1 MINVR
6 NLHMRFGNVNALAG
20 VSFSA
25 SDGSITGL
33 LGENGAGKTTTLNI
47 ISGLYQ
53 PSRGDVLLNAA
64 DATDPMDRRRIT
76 GALLDDKGIYA
87 RLTTRENV
95 AYFGALR
102 GFSGHDLTR
111 RVQRALTAVGVA
123 PIAERRTEGFSQGE
137 RMKVALARAIVHTPR
152 NLLLDEPTNGLDI
165 PSSRSFKAALREMRD
180 QGVCIVLSSHIVED
194 ITALC
199 DRVVIISRGRT
210 VAEGEPEAVC
220 RQTGCATLEDAFM
233 SFIERKEERPCL
245 AG

>member
-53 PSRGDVLLNAA
+53 PSRGDVLLNGA
-64 DATDPMDRRRIT
+64 DATDPMDRRRNT

-233 SFIERKEERPCL
+233 SFIEREEERPCL

>member
-64 DATDPMDRRRIT
+64 DATDPMDRRRNT

-233 SFIERKEERPCL
+233 SFIEREEERPCL